1 MGKWQRLCFEH
12 CYFNNYKVSDEKTI
26 RTGLTTLS
34 AYDRTG
40 EHDGGVL
47 HVEEIHYPDEYT
59 YAKRCT
65 ELDYALITVTEGLS
79 EKEH

>member
-1 MGKWQRLCFEH
+1 M
-12 CYFNNYKVSDEKTI
+12 YDEKTI
-26 RTGLTTLS
+26 RIGLTTIS

-65 ELDYALITVTEGLS
+65 ELDYALITVTEDLS